1 MIAMNFSPPPLAHDA
16 ATQLAQVYLAAA
28 IDPAAT
34 RARLDELDAATKGL
48 RDAIALNETTAA
60 KAAEIVTAQEA
71 LNAREAAVLAREAA
85 VANAQTAVDVAGSAN
100 VAREA
105 ALKDRDAE
113 LDKREADIAARA
125 KALDD
130 RLASYRQAL
139 A

>member
-1 MIAMNFSPPPLAHDA
+1 MIGMNFNPPPVEHDR
-16 ATQLAQVYLAAA
+16 ATSLAQVYLAAA

-48 RDAIALNETTAA
+48 RDAIAQNETTAA
-60 KAAEIVTAQEA
+60 KAAEIVTAQED

-105 ALKDRDAE
+105 ALKDREAASDRRAAE
-113 LDKREADIAARA
+113 IEARA

-130 RLASYRQAL
+130 RLAAYRQAL